1 MGEVAVVY
9 KINPDLEK
17 KEKIK
22 EELSELGAKEI
33 KEEEIGF
40 GIVSLK
46 VVFVLEDKPNS
57 IEELEKKIEKIEG
70 INSLQVEGTSLI

>member
-9 KINPDLEK
+9 KINPNLEK

-33 KEEEIGF
+33 KEEEVGF

-57 IEELEKKIEKIEG
+57 IEGLEKKIEKIEG
-70 INSLQVEGTSLI
+70 INSLQVEGTSLV

>member
-17 KEKIK
+17 KEEIK
-22 EELSELGAKEI
+22 KELSTIGAKEI
-33 KEEEIGF
+33 KEENIGF

-46 VVFVLEDKPNS
+46 VIFVIEDKPNC
-57 IEELEKKIEKIEG
+57 IEELEEKIG
-70 INSLQVEGTSLI
+70 KIKGVNSVQVEGTSLV

>member
-9 KINPDLEK
+9 KINPNLEK

-33 KEEEIGF
+33 KEEEVGF

-70 INSLQVEGTSLI
+70 INSLQVEGTSLV

>member
-17 KEKIK
+17 KEEIK
-22 EELSELGAKEI
+22 KELSTIGAKEI
-33 KEEEIGF
+33 KEENIGF

-46 VVFVLEDKPNS
+46 VIFVIEDKPNC
-57 IEELEKKIEKIEG
+57 IEELEEKMEKIKG
-70 INSLQVEGTSLI
+70 VNSVQVEGTSLV

>member
-33 KEEEIGF
+33 KEEEVGF

-70 INSLQVEGTSLI
+70 INSLQVEGTSLV

>member
-9 KINPDLEK
+9 KINPNLEK

-22 EELSELGAKEI
+22 EELSELGAKEV
-33 KEEEIGF
+33 KEEEVGF

-70 INSLQVEGTSLI
+70 INSLQVEGTSLV